1 LAAVICCWC
10 EWLETTWP
18 IVYEED
24 AFVVLGPG
32 SERCRR
38 NNLTLVPKT
47 HASLLTDLPPRAMAD
62 VLAGLS
68 KLSLAVR
75 TTCGWDEVEITTHPA
90 DISGQ
95 GGHVHFHPVL
105 TGHPQAVP
113 AGSPGEQEVGERVVL
128 AIADAIAHPRA
139 RLRLEEPI

>member
-1 LAAVICCWC
+1 MICCWC
-10 EWLETTWP
+10 EWLEATLP
-18 IVYEED
+18 IVYEEE

-47 HASLLTDLPPRAMAD
+47 HASLLTDLPARAMAD

-75 TTCGWDEVEITTHPA
+75 TTCGLDDVEITTHPA

-105 TGHPQAVP
+105 TAYPQTVSN
-113 AGSPGEQEVGERVVL
+113 GNQREQEVGEEVVL
-128 AIADAIAHPRA
+128 AIADAISHPRA
-139 RLRLEEPI
+139 RLRLQEPI